1 MNFFVNICEKILK
14 KKLNF
19 SRSALLDIKTRV
31 CLKHLVNSC
40 SIGKLILYFGSKTAY
55 YAIGQWSFDI
65 FLKFLNFLRLYVFGY
80 SVNHETTRIYL
91 FLANNHLRFISVK
104 WKFSKASNSDKM
116 IYSWLSANFSFAIC
130 IFITSSYC

>member
-19 SRSALLDIKTRV
+19 SRSALLDIKTTV
-31 CLKHLVNSC
+31 CLKHLVKSC

-104 WKFSKASNSDKM
+104 CKFSKVSNSEKM